1 MLAFASLLPEVRCWQ
16 RAWESELAGKLEGR
30 RILVTG
36 AASGM
41 GRGIARLFAAEGAAL
56 ALLDINEDGVRQVGE
71 ELSMAAYGCNVAD
84 RGQVSRIVT
93 TAAEALGGLDGV
105 VNAAG
110 ILDITPF
117 ADLAP
122 ESWDR
127 MIAVNTTGPFN
138 VIKAALPFLQAA
150 EKATIVNIA
159 SVSALMPMAGTT
171 GYSASKGG
179 VAMFTKGLAFDLG
192 PNIRANSICP
202 GVVVTE
208 MTRYLW
214 ENPEHTERAKER
226 VALKRLGEVED
237 VANAALFFSTEDSG
251 FTTGTELPVD
261 GGFSWR

>member
-1 MLAFASLLPEVRCWQ
+1 MSARLT
-16 RAWESELAGKLEGR
+16 GR

-41 GRGIARLFAAEGAAL
+41 GREIARLFVAEGAAL
-56 ALLDINEDGVRQVGE
+56 ALLDRNAAGAAEVAT
-71 ELSMAAYGCNVAD
+71 ELGAAAHGCDVAD
-84 RGQVSRIVT
+84 RVEVDRAVS
-93 TAAEALGGLDGV
+93 AAGEALGGLDGV

-110 ILDITPF
+110 VLDIVPF

-122 ESWDR
+122 DSWDR
-127 MIAVNTTGPFN
+127 MLAVNLTGPFN
-138 VIKAALPFLQAA
+138 VVKAALPFLQAA
-150 EKATIVNIA
+150 QRATIVNIA

-171 GYSASKGG
+171 GYSASKAGL
-179 VAMFTKGLAFDLG
+179 AMFTKALAFDLG

-202 GVVVTE
+202 GVIKTE

-214 ENPEHTERAKER
+214 ENPEHTARAEDR
-226 VALKRLGEVED
+226 VALKRLGEPGD
-237 VANAALFFSTEDSG
+237 VARAALFFSTEDSG

>member
-1 MLAFASLLPEVRCWQ
+1 M
-16 RAWESELAGKLEGR
+16 AGKLAGR
-30 RILVTG
+30 RILITG

-41 GRGIARLFAAEGAAL
+41 GREIATLFAEEGASL
-56 ALLDINEDGVRQVGE
+56 ALLDRNEAGACSIAKALG
-71 ELSMAAYGCNVAD
+71 MAVYGCDVTD
-84 RGQVSRIVT
+84 REAVSRAV
-93 TAAEALGGLDGV
+93 AEAGQSLGGLDGV

-117 ADLAP
+117 EDLDP

-127 MIAVNTTGPFN
+127 MIAVNLTGPFN
-138 VIKAALPFLQAA
+138 VVKSALPFLRQA

-159 SVSALMPMAGTT
+159 SVSALMPMPGTA
-171 GYSASKGG
+171 GYSASKAGL
-179 VAMFTKGLAFDLG
+179 AMFTKSIAMDLG

-202 GVVVTE
+202 GVIKTD

-214 ENPEHTERAKER
+214 ENPEHSQRARER
-226 VALKRLGEVED
+226 VALKRLGEADD
-237 VANAALFFSTEDSG
+237 VARAALFFSTEDSG

>member
-1 MLAFASLLPEVRCWQ
+1 MEID
-16 RAWESELAGKLEGR
+16 LAGKLEGR

-41 GRGIARLFAAEGAAL
+41 GREIARLFAGEGAAL
-56 ALLDINEDGVRQVGE
+56 ALLDINEDGVRQVSD
-71 ELSMAAYGCNVAD
+71 ELSMASYCCNVAE
-84 RGQVSRIVT
+84 REQVNCIVT
-93 TAAEALGGLDGV
+93 AAAETLGGLDGV

-110 ILDITPF
+110 ILDIAPF
-117 ADLAP
+117 ADLEP

-138 VIKAALPFLQAA
+138 IVKAALPFLQAA
-150 EKATIVNIA
+150 DKATIVNIA

-171 GYSASKGG
+171 GYSASKAG
-179 VAMFTKGLAFDLG
+179 VAMFTKCLAFDLG
-192 PNIRANSICP
+192 PNIRANTICP

-214 ENPEHTERAKER
+214 ENPDHTERAKDR
-226 VALKRLGEVED
+226 VALKRLGEAQD